1 MKTLTIKQPFASL
14 IIEGQKKYEFRT
26 WKTNYRGEIL
36 IHAGKCTDKKELER
50 LKSLNLNTEN
60 GAIIGK
66 VTITDCILV
75 DKDFQKKLKKE
86 NELVYE
92 KMINKDLTEEKIYA
106 FKLENVKKIV
116 PIKVNGKLSFWEYDF
131 KDK

>member
-1 MKTLTIKQPFASL
+1 MKSIGKEKKKF
-14 IIEGQKKYEFRT
+14 IETRS

-86 NELVYE
+86 CFVMEVWAL
-92 KMINKDLTEEKIYA
+92 DHL
-106 FKLENVKKIV
+106 
-116 PIKVNGKLSFWEYDF
+116 
-131 KDK
+131 